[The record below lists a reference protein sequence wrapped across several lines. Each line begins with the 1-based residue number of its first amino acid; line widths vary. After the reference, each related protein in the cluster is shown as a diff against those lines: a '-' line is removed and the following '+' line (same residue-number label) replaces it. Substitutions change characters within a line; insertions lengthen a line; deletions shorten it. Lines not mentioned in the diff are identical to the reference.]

1 MRRTAIIGL
10 LIGVSALAWIGAS
23 PAATN
28 EPRTRSLKVGYIDLT
43 RVLKEYPKRRK
54 LEEELAKQRTAL
66 GRDVQARMAE
76 VNRLRGE
83 IEQLAKGTPERLDL
97 ERQAQQAYMEWQKV
111 SRDSERKVDARVAQ
125 MLRELYKDVTAMVAQ
140 VGREGGYDLI
150 LKDQTS
156 ERQDANR
163 RQLVFDISQRLVLYA
178 KPEYDISEIVIE
190 RLRAQYSKATGAEES
205 HPAPVER

>member
-1 MRRTAIIGL
+1 MRNAKNGDYRSFDRSVGTGMDR
-10 LIGVSALAWIGAS
+10 GVA
-23 PAATN
+23 
-28 EPRTRSLKVGYIDLT
+28 YIDLT